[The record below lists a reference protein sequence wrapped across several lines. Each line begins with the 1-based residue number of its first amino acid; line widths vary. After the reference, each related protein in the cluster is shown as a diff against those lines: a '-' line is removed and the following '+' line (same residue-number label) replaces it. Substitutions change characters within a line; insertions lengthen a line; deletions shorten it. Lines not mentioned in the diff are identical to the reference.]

1 MLVRQRLGDRGT
13 CCPLFV
19 TSQAGFLSELAAVAV
34 QGGRRDK
41 GADKKEISNRTCC
54 PVHVALPFFSRFGWD
69 AAWRP
74 DSSQV
79 RLLVLVGFS
88 RSHSLSHFGSVE
100 TQSVPL
106 FFFVLLLL
114 AKLSHLGS
122 AGRVSSM
129 SYGQDGAHR
138 TRGPVTYFFLICPL
152 VFRRFLLHLFG
163 LPSQNLSWRTQVLS
177 VRQHLA
183 NTTEQTRKE
192 RQTWADGATGP
203 VTSFCRSQA
212 QWKADLCDS

>member
-1 MLVRQRLGDRGT
+1 MEARLIPG
-13 CCPLFV
+13 PFV
-19 TSQAGFLSELAAVAV
+19 
-34 QGGRRDK
+34 
-41 GADKKEISNRTCC
+41 
-54 PVHVALPFFSRFGWD
+54 
-69 AAWRP
+69 
-74 DSSQV
+74 
-79 RLLVLVGFS
+79 VLVGFS

-152 VFRRFLLHLFG
+152 VFHRFLPTPFW
-163 LPSQNLSWRTQVLS
+163 PSFAKPFLKN
-177 VRQHLA
+177 
-183 NTTEQTRKE
+183 
-192 RQTWADGATGP
+192 TGP
-203 VTSFCRSQA
+203 VRETTPGQHHRTNKERKKGGPGPMGQQVLLLLSVAHKHSEKPIFATVSPGLQSRSRRGRLREKPGYKSQCLCCSFFY
-212 QWKADLCDS
+212 L